1 MLPFFGGM
9 VSNVARC
16 SALLIFLAGWFS
28 PAGMAASVPLS
39 FSASFGATDIQTR
52 FIPVPRGTITI
63 IIDDIG
69 YRHTDAMALSLPPE
83 VTFSVLP
90 DTPLANELALSGHAQ
105 GRDIMLHLPME
116 AHSDRPLGPAA
127 LTSAMYPEAISKTTR
142 QALQSLPFAIGVNNH
157 MGSRLTEQWQPM
169 QALMRTLKAHDK
181 FFIDSRTTI
190 GSVAEQAAVQA
201 GVPVARRHVFLDNQ
215 LSESYMQSQLSQLI
229 RLAKQRG
236 SAIGI
241 AHPHPQTI
249 RFLNKAL
256 STVRQHGV
264 ILKPVSQLMHQPV
277 IPEPEYA
284 RQVASAPATAP
295 R

>member
-1 MLPFFGGM
+1 MSRVVGHSL
-9 VSNVARC
+9 
-16 SALLIFLAGWFS
+16 LLILLAGWFS
-28 PAGMAASVPLS
+28 PAGLAASVSP
-39 FSASFGATDIQTR
+39 
-52 FIPVPRGTITI
+52 PPRGTITI

-69 YRHTDAMALSLPPE
+69 YRYTDALALSLPPE

-90 DTPLANELALSGHAQ
+90 NTPLASELALSGHAQ

-116 AHSDRPLGPAA
+116 AHSDRALGPAA
-127 LTSAMYPEAISKTTR
+127 LTSDMYPDAIRDTTR
-142 QALQSLPFAIGVNNH
+142 QALLSLPFAIGVNNH

-190 GSVAEQAAVQA
+190 GSVAEQAALQA

-215 LSESYMQSQLSQLI
+215 LDESYMQGQLDRLI
-229 RLAKQRG
+229 RLARKRG

-249 RFLNKAL
+249 RFLNQAL
-256 STVRQHGV
+256 GSVSQHGV
-264 ILKPVSQLMHQPV
+264 ALTPVSQLMQQSSMPAAD
-277 IPEPEYA
+277 YA
-284 RQVASAPATAP
+284 RKEARAATTAP